1 MIKNDDKLKLKSDGL
16 KLISNTPIYND
27 ERYGSYAEIID
38 EKVKEAGVYNI
49 GIIAPYGAGKSS
61 LIKTYKEKYGVK
73 KSVTISLA
81 NFSSVDQGEE
91 KSKNANNNVKDIER
105 GQVEKSIL
113 EQLLFSVRKCDV
125 PESKINRINP
135 FRTFEGFVTAFSLVA
150 CLVFICLSV
159 LDLKNILP
167 HSTEKLFY
175 CFFALSAFF
184 LIIFIF
190 FAFKFYSVKRIA
202 IKDIET
208 EFGSNQESILNKF
221 IDEIIYYFFSTKTTV
236 VFIEDLDR
244 FDDTNIFAKLRE
256 INFLVNNSSVVKE
269 KVTFIYA
276 IKDDIFQ
283 TETERAKFFD
293 FVISLLPLVNPIN
306 AKDKLNE
313 LVNFKD
319 SQIRLPEDY
328 ISDISYFISEM
339 RVLKNIVND
348 YISYYKRLNFNDTF
362 SETKNK
368 KLFSLMVYK
377 NLFPRDFAVLQF
389 GKGKLNQYFLNKEEK
404 VREKIDENKQ
414 KIKEIENL
422 LNAADEEGITEFKY
436 LKYIVAGIILENGV
450 NGYSGGVPVY
460 DLTSFVDQRNFCIR
474 IDSNY
479 RTKAMAGDS
488 IDAILGKKLTDIEE
502 NIKNKTAERRN
513 ELIAKRKSIVEENR
527 KLINISLDEY
537 MKKYNDLSVTN
548 ETVKFLLSNGYIA
561 EDYMDYIVESGQEII
576 SNNDKLFIRSVL
588 AKNESSY
595 ECRIDKPEIVIKQI
609 KETLFS
615 DRYILNYDIVSN
627 LLSATKSQLLPK
639 KERLIEYL
647 CSGDDRSLDFVI
659 KYVNESNKDIKVFC
673 ENVIIKSQMLFKSI
687 IESSVIP
694 SDKKIDVLLYLMEQ
708 LTDVDLPRFNE
719 NSCIINYLN
728 GLDNPVQEFASVDI
742 QTFARVLHVFSVKLK
757 NIVVKSDYYKFA
769 EKAIEYNAYQV
780 SLSNVSFILFN
791 ILKFDRIKYGKKI
804 LTAIMNIADDNIKR
818 YILSNDVRFI
828 NEIIKNADEICD
840 SEETIKYLLT
850 RNDVDSDTKKAYI
863 HKLTVRFDVFAEI
876 NNELCLEAIKSDKI
890 KYSWSNASFCIDNLK
905 IEIAE
910 LCDYFVSGAEELS
923 EQECR
928 DENLILN
935 LCNEIGCPTTIKK
948 LAKSFMVNFA
958 VNQINDDDV
967 AVVLIEEGIIEPN
980 SDNLEIC
987 CDSERINPAC
997 AILCDHKELLPE
1009 LNRYSLKNDFI
1020 DKIVTSKYGDTLI
1033 VDLISSLNNYKPASV
1048 EAKQKIKEAIIK
1060 NNIHNVNCELIDYLI
1075 ESEISEDDKYKLVH
1089 LQAAGS
1095 SYSKCMQW
1103 FKEIDE
1109 NNSAFE
1115 MEEGGSLK
1123 KKKEDISGSKVLRIL
1138 SENGFCKV
1146 EEMVRY
1152 IKIKRIK

>member
-81 NFSSVDQGEE
+81 NFSSVNQGEE

-348 YISYYKRLNFNDTF
+348 YI
-362 SETKNK
+362 
-368 KLFSLMVYK
+368 
-377 NLFPRDFAVLQF
+377 
-389 GKGKLNQYFLNKEEK
+389 
-404 VREKIDENKQ
+404 
-414 KIKEIENL
+414 
-422 LNAADEEGITEFKY
+422 
-436 LKYIVAGIILENGV
+436 
-450 NGYSGGVPVY
+450 
-460 DLTSFVDQRNFCIR
+460 
-474 IDSNY
+474 
-479 RTKAMAGDS
+479 
-488 IDAILGKKLTDIEE
+488 
-502 NIKNKTAERRN
+502 
-513 ELIAKRKSIVEENR
+513 
-527 KLINISLDEY
+527 
-537 MKKYNDLSVTN
+537 
-548 ETVKFLLSNGYIA
+548 
-561 EDYMDYIVESGQEII
+561 
-576 SNNDKLFIRSVL
+576 

-659 KYVNESNKDIKVFC
+659 KYVNESNKDIKFFC
-673 ENVIIKSQMLFKSI
+673 ENVIIKSPMLFKSI

-694 SDKKIDVLLYLMEQ
+694 SDKKIDVLLYLMGQ

-719 NSCIINYLN
+719 NSCITNYLN
-728 GLDNPVQEFASVDI
+728 GLDNPVQEFSRVDI
-742 QTFARVLHVFSVKLK
+742 QTFERVLRVFSVKLK
-757 NIVVKSDYYKFA
+757 NIVVESDYYKLA

-791 ILKFDRIKYGKKI
+791 ILKFDRIQYGKKI
-804 LTAIMNIADDNIKR
+804 LTAIMNIADDNKKR
-818 YILSNDVRFI
+818 YILLNGVRFI

-863 HKLTVRFDVFAEI
+863 HKLTVRFDVCAEI

-997 AILCDHKELLPE
+997 AILCEHKELLPE

-1033 VDLISSLNNYKPASV
+1033 VDLISSLNNYKPESV
-1048 EAKQKIKEAIIK
+1048 EAKQKIKEAILK
-1060 NNIHNVNCELIDYLI
+1060 NNIRNVNCELIDYLI